1 MSTLELLAE
10 LRQLGVQLST
20 DGKKLKCKAPQ
31 DTLTPRL
38 KSALADRKA
47 EIISF
52 LDAGN
57 AGGDTEWSQIPTRD
71 RDRDRTLEKIQEL

>member
-1 MSTLELLAE
+1 MSTLELLSE
-10 LRQLGVQLST
+10 LRLLGVQLST
-20 DGKKLKCKAPQ
+20 DGQKLKCKAPN

-52 LDAGN
+52 LHESNQGVGSPIFFAT
-57 AGGDTEWSQIPTRD
+57 AIVVSRSH
-71 RDRDRTLEKIQEL
+71 RTK